1 MIHTRAPQGHA
12 TKNDQ
17 EGFRFVA
24 EGGARVPPRR
34 FRVTPADFFS
44 LTWSLYRLQLSAME
58 ATAAFWWTAGI
69 ELWQPRSGVAPE
81 RS

>member
-1 MIHTRAPQGHA
+1 
-12 TKNDQ
+12 
-17 EGFRFVA
+17 
-24 EGGARVPPRR
+24 
-34 FRVTPADFFS
+34 VTPADFFS